1 MENLVKGKDFKKL
14 INRAKKL
21 GAEFL
26 DYSSRKNN
34 KYVVTL
40 PGGKKIHF
48 GCNKHSDYLIHK
60 D

>member
-21 GAEFL
+21 SAKYL

-34 KYVVTL
+34 KYVGSYTSWWQ
-40 PGGKKIHF
+40 KNSF
-48 GCNKHSDYLIHK
+48 WF
-60 D
+60 